1 VADAASLSLIAAFG
15 AGAISFISPCVAPV
29 VPGYLSLISGVTV
42 DGTARDTDTA
52 ASRRLFVA
60 SLVFVAGFTLV
71 FVALGVTAGGFG
83 GLLQQNRMLMNR
95 LAGGFM
101 ILAGLFIMG
110 LFQLPWLYR
119 ERRFHPTYTRSLTR
133 SETLLLGMA
142 FGFGWTP
149 CIGPLLV
156 TILVYASASD
166 TAARGTLLLLSY
178 SLGLGLPFIV
188 IGVGVGRLL
197 GALRW
202 ITRHYQVISVLSG
215 GTLIV
220 TGILFLT
227 NRFFYMNV
235 MSQRMF
241 DQVVQP
247 LLLFRL

>member
-1 VADAASLSLIAAFG
+1 
-15 AGAISFISPCVAPV
+15 
-29 VPGYLSLISGVTV
+29 VTV
-42 DGTARDTDTA
+42 DGSTKDVTA
-52 ASRRLFVA
+52 SKRLLVA

-71 FVALGVTAGGFG
+71 FVALGVTAGGVG
-83 GLLQQNRMLMNR
+83 GLLQQNRILMNR

-156 TILVYASASD
+156 TILVYASASN

-178 SLGLGLPFIV
+178 SLGLGLPFVV

-215 GTLIV
+215 ATLIA
-220 TGILFLT
+220 TGFLFLT
-227 NRFFYMNV
+227 NRFFYLNV

-247 LLLFRL
+247 LLFFRL

>member
-1 VADAASLSLIAAFG
+1 
-15 AGAISFISPCVAPV
+15 
-29 VPGYLSLISGVTV
+29 
-42 DGTARDTDTA
+42 
-52 ASRRLFVA
+52 
-60 SLVFVAGFTLV
+60 
-71 FVALGVTAGGFG
+71 LGVTAGGLG
-83 GLLQQNRMLMNR
+83 GLLQQNRILMNR

-101 ILAGLFIMG
+101 IVAGLFIMG

-156 TILVYASASD
+156 TILVYASASN

-178 SLGLGLPFIV
+178 SLGLGLPFVV

-215 GTLIV
+215 ATLIA
-220 TGILFLT
+220 TGFLFLT
-227 NRFFYMNV
+227 NRFFYLNV

-247 LLLFRL
+247 LLFFRL